1 MAHSLTALHFQ
12 PQYHLNTMR
21 NYVIIDSSE
30 VSSVDFNQVLET
42 SPSTLRYSLDGSQTF
57 VKFDGD
63 TPSFLEGKT
72 ANTYSEMLTIL
83 SGSDWTDPNAIP

>member
-1 MAHSLTALHFQ
+1 
-12 PQYHLNTMR
+12 MR
-21 NYVIIDSSE
+21 NYVIIDASE

-42 SPSTLRYSLDGSQTF
+42 SADTLRYNLAGTQTF

-72 ANTYSEMLTIL
+72 ALDHSEMLAVL
-83 SGSDWTDPNAIP
+83 STEDWSSDDPI